1 MRVRALFAFA
11 LLMSAFAA
19 PVGAASEEAELA
31 WQGWSPEL
39 FTKAKAEQRFVILD
53 LEAVWCHWC
62 HVMEKTTYADP
73 KVVALLKSK
82 YLPVRVDQ
90 DANPDLSSRY
100 GDWGWP
106 ATIIF
111 AADGTEIVKWRGY
124 LPPERMAALLQAVIE
139 DPSPGPSVVEQGEIV
154 PAESPLLDKAQRAEL
169 LRRSDAGYD
178 TVHGGFG
185 PFQRFIDTD
194 SMDLLLTG
202 AEKGDP
208 VAAKRARQTLDAAL
222 VLIDREWGGIYQYSD
237 ALDWSSPHYEKI
249 MWYQAN
255 GLRQY
260 VQAYAL
266 WKDPRYLAAAEDLK
280 RFLLTKLRSA
290 EGAFYTSQD
299 ADIDETMPGKS
310 FYALSAEERA
320 KLGREPR
327 IDTHIYAR
335 ENGWAISGLLALYDA
350 TGDETALRAA
360 ERAAHYIVANRAIE
374 GGGFSHGEDDQAG
387 PYLGD
392 TLAMGQAALDLY
404 AATGERDWL
413 SLADRAGEFIEAKF
427 KDKQGGFRTT
437 ATAES
442 SEGVFAKE
450 VKQFDEQAAATRFA
464 NRLYRYLGKEHY
476 RALAEHGARYLA
488 SPDILDQPRPL
499 PGILL
504 VDRELSE
511 EPTHI
516 TIVGGKDEPQAAS
529 LHEAGLA
536 FPALY
541 KRIDWWD
548 KREGPLPNP
557 DVQYPELDQPAAFAC
572 TNRICSQPVFE
583 PEGLAETVARMLQAS
598 ASTEMR

>member
-1 MRVRALFAFA
+1 M
-11 LLMSAFAA
+11 
-19 PVGAASEEAELA
+19 P
-31 WQGWSPEL
+31 
-39 FTKAKAEQRFVILD
+39 
-53 LEAVWCHWC
+53 
-62 HVMEKTTYADP
+62 
-73 KVVALLKSK
+73 VVALLKSK

-139 DPSPGPSVVEQGEIV
+139 DPSPGPSVVEQAEIV

-208 VAAKRARQTLDAAL
+208 MAAKRARQTLDAAL
-222 VLIDREWGGIYQYSD
+222 ALIDREWGGIYQYSD

-335 ENGWAISGLLALYDA
+335 ENGWAMRPATRRRCAPPSAPLTTSSPIARSKAVASAMARTTRRVPILAIRWRWGRRLSTSMPRPASA
-350 TGDETALRAA
+350 TGSASPTARASSSKPSSRTSKA
-360 ERAAHYIVANRAIE
+360 VFVPPRRRNRAKAC
-374 GGGFSHGEDDQAG
+374 S
-387 PYLGD
+387 
-392 TLAMGQAALDLY
+392 
-404 AATGERDWL
+404 R
-413 SLADRAGEFIEAKF
+413 
-427 KDKQGGFRTT
+427 
-437 ATAES
+437 
-442 SEGVFAKE
+442 
-450 VKQFDEQAAATRFA
+450 
-464 NRLYRYLGKEHY
+464 
-476 RALAEHGARYLA
+476 
-488 SPDILDQPRPL
+488 
-499 PGILL
+499 
-504 VDRELSE
+504 
-511 EPTHI
+511 
-516 TIVGGKDEPQAAS
+516 
-529 LHEAGLA
+529 
-536 FPALY
+536 
-541 KRIDWWD
+541 KR
-548 KREGPLPNP
+548 
-557 DVQYPELDQPAAFAC
+557 
-572 TNRICSQPVFE
+572 
-583 PEGLAETVARMLQAS
+583 
-598 ASTEMR
+598 